1 MVGDQIRTNKVLMTA
16 FSHAPD
22 DRRIIREATA
32 LTQINWLVSIIYPAN
47 NSSKI
52 FTYNNI
58 NFIPVP
64 LGRMKNSPLR
74 FLLFWLSAVQLDP
87 RPFQVIHCHDLN
99 CLPLG
104 WFWSKKFNLPLIY
117 DSHEWG
123 VGVYDLHNSVIKRNI
138 WNFLEIFL
146 IKQASVVITVNI
158 YLARMLRRYRKLSK
172 LPEVVKNA
180 SELNT
185 PTSSSKKLQGNIG
198 YLGGLM
204 KGRNLSAILSVLVSM
219 PQVKLHLIGD
229 GKMKKEILSA
239 AEKLNVANQVLISGW
254 VDDIRAALLPVE
266 IGLSLIPSNCTN
278 NRLSSAGKV
287 FDYAAL
293 MIPQISS
300 NHPALRDLVQER
312 GIGICIDEQDPSM
325 LVDAV
330 STLLKNQKQY
340 KQIVLNIKKNIN
352 FYLWENE
359 KKKLWKI
366 YRNINKG

>member
-1 MVGDQIRTNKVLMTA
+1 MVENRKSRKKVLMIA
-16 FSHAPD
+16 FSPAPY

-32 LTQINWLVSIIYPAN
+32 LTQINWSVFIIYPVWGN
-47 NSSKI
+47 REI
-52 FTYNNI
+52 FTCKKI

-74 FLLFWLSAVQLDP
+74 FLLFWLSSVHLNLGSFQL
-87 RPFQVIHCHDLN
+87 IHCHDLN

-104 WFWSKKFNLPLIY
+104 WFWSRKYNLPLIY

-123 VGVYDLHNSVIKRNI
+123 VGVYGLHNSKIKREI
-138 WNFLEIFL
+138 WNVLEILL
-146 IKQASVVITVNI
+146 IKQASVVITVNV
-158 YLARMLRRYRKLSK
+158 YLARMLKRYRKLAR
-172 LPEVVKNA
+172 LPQVIKNT
-180 SELNT
+180 SELKT
-185 PTSSSKKLQGNIG
+185 RTTAPKELQGNIG

-204 KGRNLSAILSVLVSM
+204 KGRKLSSLLSVLVNL

-229 GKMKKEILSA
+229 GKMKKEIMLA
-239 AEKLNVANQVLISGW
+239 AEKLNVANQIIITGW
-254 VDDIRAALLPVE
+254 VKDIRSALSPVE
-266 IGLSLIPSNCTN
+266 IGLSLIPGNCTN

-300 NHPALRDLVQER
+300 NHPVLRDLVQKK
-312 GIGICIDEQDPSM
+312 GIGICIDEQDSSK
-325 LVDAV
+325 LIAAV
-330 STLLKNQKQY
+330 NTLIGNPEKYN
-340 KQIVLNIKKNIN
+340 QIVLNIMKNLD

-366 YRNINKG
+366 YQKF